1 MGEEEWG
8 REEKAISGW
17 KQRCSTLY
25 QTWGLDRAVRGIH
38 LFFLLKG
45 VVAVTNKESA
55 LRSLV
60 VVDPSLCDRRFPV
73 SYIRSHLM
81 AGPLSQAQH

>member
-1 MGEEEWG
+1 MEEEEWG

-17 KQRCSTLY
+17 KQRCSILY
-25 QTWGLDRAVRGIH
+25 HQTWDRAVRGIH

-45 VVAVTNKESA
+45 VVAVTHKECT

-60 VVDPSLCDRRFPV
+60 VVDFHLCAAI
-73 SYIRSHLM
+73 SALSHF
-81 AGPLSQAQH
+81 H